1 MTNAA
6 NAVPHH
12 HPRFRRAALAC
23 ALLAT
28 AAVAQPALAQ
38 DGATPR
44 DDRFTLRLTAFN
56 PSADLRLGL
65 EGEASSPDGTAT
77 LSDAATID
85 TGDDWRPRGA
95 LNFRIS
101 DRQSIGASYYD
112 YENDDDWSFGGGS
125 VDPGPGG
132 PIGLPAVDA
141 NGRIKFA
148 MASLH
153 YEYAVV
159 STPALEWG
167 LGLGAT
173 HVDVEAMADL
183 DWSGTEELDPGT
195 ATFRE
200 GFDGWSPALHT
211 RLTWRPA
218 DRWRVD
224 VEGQYFDATWGDLL
238 EEDGHFERAG
248 IVVEYLVSERVGV
261 HVGYDWFRL
270 KLRDSFDGTLVPP
283 DGSGLAP
290 IDWAATARSELKVH
304 GPMAGLTVRF

>member
-1 MTNAA
+1 MTHGSNPTSA
-6 NAVPHH
+6 
-12 HPRFRRAALAC
+12 HPRIRRTVLAC
-23 ALLAT
+23 AVLAL
-28 AAVAQPALAQ
+28 AALQPALAQ
-38 DGATPR
+38 DGTER
-44 DDRFTLRLTAFN
+44 DDRFTLRLSAFN
-56 PSADLRLGL
+56 PGADLRLGL
-65 EGEASSPDGTAT
+65 DGQATSEDGTAT
-77 LSDAATID
+77 FSDAATID

-112 YENDDDWSFGGGS
+112 YENDDAWSFGGGS
-125 VDPGPGG
+125 IAPAPGET
-132 PIGLPAVDA
+132 IGLPAVDA
-141 NGRIKFA
+141 DGRIKFA

-173 HVDVEAMADL
+173 HVDVEALANVA
-183 DWSGTEELDPGT
+183 WSGTEELDPGT

-211 RLTWRPA
+211 RLTWRPS

-224 VEGQYFDATWGDLL
+224 LEGQYFDATWGNLL

-248 IVVEYLVSERVGV
+248 VVVEYLVSERVGI

-270 KLRDSFDGTLVPP
+270 KLRDTFSGTVVPP
-283 DGSGLAP
+283 AEAGLAD
-290 IDWAATARSELKVH
+290 IDWTAAARTQLKVH
-304 GPMAGLTVRF
+304 GPMAGITFRF

>member
-1 MTNAA
+1 MTNGS
-6 NAVPHH
+6 NASSRLP
-12 HPRFRRAALAC
+12 PLRRAALAC
-23 ALLAT
+23 ALLAV
-28 AAVAQPALAQ
+28 AAAAQPALAQ
-38 DGATPR
+38 DGGTPR
-44 DDRFTLRLTAFN
+44 DDRFTLRLSAFN

-65 EGEASSPDGTAT
+65 EGEATSADGTAVF
-77 LSDAATID
+77 SDAATID
-85 TGDDWRPRGA
+85 TGDDWRPRGS
-95 LNFRIS
+95 LGFRIS

-125 VDPGPGG
+125 IDPGPGD
-132 PIGLPAVDA
+132 PVGLPAVDA

-148 MASLH
+148 MASVH

-183 DWSGTEELDPGT
+183 AWSGTEELDPGT

-218 DRWRVD
+218 ERWRVD
-224 VEGQYFDATWGDLL
+224 LEGQYFDATWGNLL
-238 EEDGHFERAG
+238 DEDGHFERG
-248 IVVEYLVSERVGV
+248 GVVVEYLVSERVGI

-270 KLRDSFDGTLVPP
+270 KLRDNFDGTIVPP
-283 DGSGLAP
+283 AESDLAP
-290 IDWAATARSELKVH
+290 IDWNATARSQLKVH